1 MLMLSISAILTLIP
15 CCFAGTK
22 GTDKDVKAS
31 VGIDVIS
38 CLCLKSFRLY
48 GSHCFHKHWTT
59 TAEISINMEALYHKE
74 KTIWNEHRDTI
85 DDSPEIIQEQSRL
98 RKSTQEINIGMV
110 FWPKRSFDG
119 VHIIIGGR
127 IRDRN
132 DPDIIIGAGYSLK
145 IFRKLYGCIAYNA
158 GIIES
163 RKAGKLSFDGIR
175 AGLNYIF

>member
-38 CLCLKSFRLY
+38 CLCLKSFRLN

-59 TAEISINMEALYHKE
+59 TAEISVNIEALHHKRNTMWE
-74 KTIWNEHRDTI
+74 EHRSSI
-85 DDSPEIIQEQSRL
+85 DGSTETIQEQSDL
-98 RKSTQEINIGMV
+98 KKSTQEINIGMV

-127 IRDRN
+127 IRDIN

-145 IFRKLYGCIAYNA
+145 IFRKIYGSIAYNA
-158 GIIES
+158 GIIET
-163 RKAGKLSFDGIR
+163 RKTGKLTFDGIR
-175 AGLNYIF
+175 AGISYIF